1 MAPDA
6 DSARHRLVGFGVAIA
21 LLALTGLLA
30 PLLAPYDPLQ
40 TRPAQAL
47 QPPSPAHPLGTDN
60 LGRDTLS
67 RVIWGARA
75 SLAVAVL
82 AVSIA
87 LLGGVSLGLVAGY
100 LGGPADGVLSRVID
114 AMLAFPGILL
124 AIVITA
130 ALGPSLGSAIIAVG
144 IIDIPNTFRLTRGQ
158 VMQSREHDYVLAA
171 TALGASRRR
180 IVGRHILP
188 NIVSPLIV
196 ATSIAASGAILS
208 LASLSF
214 IGIGT
219 QPPAPDWGSMIF
231 QGSGYLGLA
240 PWLVVAPALCVFFS
254 VLSFQMFGDALREVL
269 DPRLRGRSGA

>member
-6 DSARHRLVGFGVAIA
+6 DSARRRLVGFGVAIA

-40 TRPAQAL
+40 THPAQAL

-82 AVSIA
+82 AVTIA

-124 AIVITA
+124 AIVITT

-158 VMQSREHDYVLAA
+158 VLQSREHDYVLAA

-188 NIVSPLIV
+188 NIVNPLIV
-196 ATSIAASGAILS
+196 AASIAASGAILS

-231 QGSGYLGLA
+231 QASGYLGLA
-240 PWLVVAPALCVFFS
+240 PWLVIAPGLCLFLS
-254 VLSFQMFGDALREVL
+254 VLSFQMFGDALREAL
-269 DPRLRGRSGA
+269 DPRQRGRIGP